1 MKYLTPSA
9 RTETFVQVDTIRP
22 FSSLSFYSQYSSLIR
37 PFSSLSFYTHYSSPT
52 PPVPSPPSP
61 SILIT
66 HPSSVPSFSLS
77 FYTHYS
83 SLIRPFFLP
92 LLLCS
97 LLIPHLALLPPSP
110 SIRITHPSSV
120 PSSSL
125 SFYTHYSSLIL
136 ALLPPS
142 PSMLI
147 AHPSSVLFPPILLHL
162 FLIRSFSSLSSYT
175 HPSSVP
181 SFILILHPFLLLP
194 PLLYFSFINSFS
206 FISFFIHYCPF
217 LSYCTRSSNLPSPS
231 FPPILIYHPY
241 HSLLLLL
248 FSSLIRPFSSSYS
261 SFFRSF
267 SILYLPLYSSFKFIS
282 VLFINFLLSFFYEYS
297 FTPSSI
303 HSFIFISLST
313 FLPFFN
319 RSFFPHI
326 PPPCF

>member
-37 PFSSLSFYTHYSSPT
+37 PFSSLSFSLLIPH
-52 PPVPSPPSP
+52 P
-61 SILIT
+61 SILLPLLLYSLLIP
-66 HPSSVPSFSLS
+66 HPTCSFSSLS

-92 LLLCS
+92 LLLYS
-97 LLIPHLALLPPSP
+97 LLIPHPG
-110 SIRITHPSSV
+110 

-125 SFYTHYSSLIL
+125 SFYAHCSSLIRPFSSNPSTL
-136 ALLPPS
+136 IPYPFLLLP
-142 PSMLI
+142 LLLY
-147 AHPSSVLFPPILLHL
+147 SSFIC
-162 FLIRSFSSLSSYT
+162 SFFYT

-181 SFILILHPFLLLP
+181 SPPSSLILLLHQFLLIHLLLYSLLSI
-194 PLLYFSFINSFS
+194 PLLLYSFFEPS
-206 FISFFIHYCPF
+206 ISF
-217 LSYCTRSSNLPSPS
+217 LSSNTHPSSLPLSPS
-231 FPPILIYHPY
+231 PPILILNP
-241 HSLLLLL
+241 SILLLILILL
-248 FSSLIRPFSSSYS
+248 PF
-261 SFFRSF
+261 
-267 SILYLPLYSSFKFIS
+267 LLHPLPLYSSFKFIS
-282 VLFINFLLSFFYEYS
+282 VLLIIFLLSFLYEYS

>member
-1 MKYLTPSA
+1 MYRLILSVPSPPS
-9 RTETFVQVDTIRP
+9 P
-22 FSSLSFYSQYSSLIR
+22 FILNTHPSSVPFPHSPSHYSSLIR

-194 PLLYFSFINSFS
+194 PLLYFSLSIPSHSSPSLFITVHSSPPVLVLRTF
-206 FISFFIHYCPF
+206 HLLPF
-217 LSYCTRSSNLPSPS
+217 LQY
-231 FPPILIYHPY
+231 
-241 HSLLLLL
+241 
-248 FSSLIRPFSSSYS
+248 
-261 SFFRSF
+261 
-267 SILYLPLYSSFKFIS
+267 
-282 VLFINFLLSFFYEYS
+282 
-297 FTPSSI
+297 
-303 HSFIFISLST
+303 
-313 FLPFFN
+313 
-319 RSFFPHI
+319 
-326 PPPCF
+326 